1 MSFTADF
8 ERKAGRIDRENAFH
22 GRFREKNRGN
32 RPRERLSRLI
42 SKEKQEESTE
52 RTSFTAGFEGKGG
65 RIDRENAFHGRFR
78 GKSRKN
84 RPRARLA
91 RSLCGK
97 GEEKAGVRTCLRCD
111 LWVFNR

>member
-52 RTSFTAGFEGKGG
+52 RTSFTADFEGKAG

-78 GKSRKN
+78 GKSKKN
-84 RPRARLA
+84 RPKERPSR
-91 RSLCGK
+91 RNDRK
-97 GEEKAGVRTCLRCD
+97 K
-111 LWVFNR
+111 